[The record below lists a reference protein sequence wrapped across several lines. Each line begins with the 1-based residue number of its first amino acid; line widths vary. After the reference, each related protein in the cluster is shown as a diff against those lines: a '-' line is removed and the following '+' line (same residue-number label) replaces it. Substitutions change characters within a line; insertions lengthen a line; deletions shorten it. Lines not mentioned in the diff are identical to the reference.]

1 MVLPI
6 EEVSPCAAEAAAGS
20 DADDAGAVS
29 FLPQAE
35 SAKVAARVSALIL
48 KILFIIALRC

>member
-20 DADDAGAVS
+20 DADDAGTFS